1 MSTLNVNAINVN
13 AIDKESGSTLTL
25 GGAGTTVNVSNMVP
39 DVALSNRNL
48 IINGAMNVAQRGT
61 QVTGVTSAG
70 YYTCDRMLVQVNGL
84 GTWTVDQSTDAPNG
98 FSNSLKATCTT
109 ADASPAA
116 GDYSIFVHRIEA
128 QNLQNLAFGTADAK
142 SMTLSFW
149 VKSNKTGAATFD
161 FLQKDN
167 SNKMISKSYTI
178 NSADTWE
185 YKTISIPADTA
196 GVINNDNGQ
205 GFQISWW
212 LNSGTDFSSGS
223 LQSNW
228 STYDNANRN
237 ASNLGVGGA
246 INDYLAI
253 TGVQLE
259 VGDVATPFEHEP
271 YAETLQKCRWYY
283 RKSRLN
289 RFTAVVYTPNGD
301 TRSSPLH
308 IGAMRAAPT
317 ISPANYTNHSINFGP
332 TGSATNSP
340 TVQWNFSVGGSE
352 LGYTMNISQ
361 NGFYSGYPNSVVVA
375 GAHGPGTIAFDAEL

>member
-1 MSTLNVNAINVN
+1 M
-13 AIDKESGSTLTL
+13 
-25 GGAGTTVNVSNMVP
+25 
-39 DVALSNRNL
+39 
-48 IINGAMNVAQRGT
+48 
-61 QVTGVTSAG
+61 
-70 YYTCDRMLVQVNGL
+70 
-84 GTWTVDQSTDAPNG
+84 
-98 FSNSLKATCTT
+98 
-109 ADASPAA
+109 
-116 GDYSIFVHRIEA
+116 IEA

-178 NSADTWE
+178 NSANTWE

-308 IGAMRAAPT
+308 IGAMRASPT

-332 TGSATNSP
+332 TSANTNSP
-340 TVQWNFSVGGSE
+340 IVQWNFSVKGSE
-352 LGYTMNISQ
+352 LGYTMNIGQ
-361 NGFYSGYPNSVVVA
+361 NGFYSGYPNSVVVV
-375 GAHGPGTIAFDAEL
+375 GAHGPGAITFDAEL